1 MGSDD
6 LGVVLRRLEAVE
18 RRNRHLTRVLGAMV
32 LAVIA
37 WPMLVAADKQTTGK
51 TIEARKIVIRD
62 ANGAMR
68 AELATEPG
76 GAPVLAFRDG
86 KGGAT
91 MTLRGEVAAPII
103 ELADGAGG
111 SVWLSSSATGA
122 SLSLSKGKGEIELAS
137 RATGEPSIRL
147 QDRDG
152 KMVWHAP

>member
-6 LGVVLRRLEAVE
+6 LGLLRRVETLE
-18 RRNRHLTRVLGAMV
+18 RRNRHLTRILGALL

-37 WPMLVAADKQTTGK
+37 WPMLGAADKPTAGK
-51 TIEARKIVIRD
+51 TIEAQKIVIRD
-62 ANGAMR
+62 AKGAVR
-68 AELATEPG
+68 AELSTEPG
-76 GAPVLAFRDG
+76 GAPVLAFTDG

-91 MTLRGEVAAPII
+91 MTLRGEANNPII

-111 SVWLSSSATGA
+111 SVWLSASTTGA

-137 RATGEPSIRL
+137 RGTGEPSIRL
-147 QDRDG
+147 QDKDG